1 MTEEHPINPPS
12 EKLQQWA
19 AEYWGDPNESIAQ
32 GERYIAIQAARWGAD
47 QELEACRLWVS
58 ENESIYDAAELV
70 EFRRPKPKT
79 LKEMKERGLK
89 ALGECY
95 AYIPDD
101 LYHEIKKVIEFLPDE
116 S

>member
-1 MTEEHPINPPS
+1 MTEEHPITPPEELVQKWVS
-12 EKLQQWA
+12 QMITPDEGNLALDFDWLANK
-19 AEYWGDPNESIAQ
+19 
-32 GERYIAIQAARWGAD
+32 AARWGAD
-47 QELEACRLWVS
+47 EELEACRFWVS

-70 EFRRPKPKT
+70 EYRRPKPKT

-101 LYHEIKKVIEFLPDE
+101 LYHEIKKVIESLPDE

>member
-1 MTEEHPINPPS
+1 MTEEHPITPS
-12 EKLQQWA
+12 PELFKQWEDDILNKRDNVDHVLDCA
-19 AEYWGDPNESIAQ
+19 WRNGF
-32 GERYIAIQAARWGAD
+32 QAGAD
-47 QELEACRLWVS
+47 AELEACRLWVS
-58 ENESIYDAAELV
+58 ENESIYDAEELV
-70 EFRRPKPKT
+70 EYRRPKPKT

-101 LYHEIKKVIEFLPDE
+101 LYHEIKKVIESLPDE